1 MRIGQNI
8 SIRTKLAS
16 LVALNVVVLGALAV
30 YTVQQVRLVRRELRE
45 IAEADVPLANALATL
60 SRDQREMDARLERA
74 LSLAGLR
81 PAANDGGAS
90 LAAAR
95 AELVAV
101 EDAEYGDLRAGLEAA
116 RQALASATAPE
127 AREEFGKVVTSL
139 ERASGQFAR
148 HRNHVASALDLA
160 AAHRAAEARAMLPS
174 LERDERSLDQLTTAV
189 ADEVESFTSANAL
202 RAEAHENEVVRHVTA
217 AGAGGAAA
225 GLLLGGLY
233 AGNIIRRLRTAVGVA
248 NRLALGERNFDVPVE
263 GRDEARDLLKAMR
276 EMAGKVARTEA
287 SLQHE
292 QQRSERLLLNV
303 LPRPIAE
310 RLKQSNQPIADGF
323 ASVTVLFAD
332 VVGFTALSERLPPA
346 DLVRVLN
353 DLFSRFDHLAERFGL
368 EKIKTIGDCYMAVAG
383 IPTPRGD
390 HARAVAEMALAMQQ
404 TLATFDPGVTDAPP
418 LRIRIGINSGPVVA
432 GVIGIRKFIYD
443 LWGDTV
449 NVASRMESH
458 GIAGQI
464 QVSESTHALLRNDFV
479 FEPRGSIPI
488 KGKGEMNVFL
498 LKRPRMPLP
507 ARVAA

>member
-1 MRIGQNI
+1 
-8 SIRTKLAS
+8 
-16 LVALNVVVLGALAV
+16 
-30 YTVQQVRLVRRELRE
+30 
-45 IAEADVPLANALATL
+45 
-60 SRDQREMDARLERA
+60 
-74 LSLAGLR
+74 
-81 PAANDGGAS
+81 
-90 LAAAR
+90 
-95 AELVAV
+95 
-101 EDAEYGDLRAGLEAA
+101 
-116 RQALASATAPE
+116 
-127 AREEFGKVVTSL
+127 VT
-139 ERASGQFAR
+139 
-148 HRNHVASALDLA
+148 SALDLA
-160 AAHRAAEARAMLPS
+160 AAHRAADAFAMLPA
-174 LERDERSLDQLTTAV
+174 LEREERTLDNLTTTV
-189 ADEVESFTSANAL
+189 ADELERFTDNNAR

-276 EMAGKVARTEA
+276 EMAGEVARTEA
-287 SLQHE
+287 SLHHE

-303 LPRPIAE
+303 LPQPIAE

-323 ASVTVLFAD
+323 AGVTVLFAD
-332 VVGFTALSERLPPA
+332 VVGFTALSERMPPA

-353 DLFSRFDHLAERFGL
+353 DLFSQFDQLAERHGL

-383 IPTPRGD
+383 IPTPRAD
-390 HARAVAEMALAMQQ
+390 HARAVADMALAMQGVI
-404 TLATFDPGVTDAPP
+404 ASFNPGVPDAPQ
-418 LRIRIGINSGPVVA
+418 LKIRIGINSGPVVA

-449 NVASRMESH
+449 NVASRMEFH

-464 QVSESTHALLRNDFV
+464 QVSESTHALLHTEYV

-498 LKRPRMPLP
+498 LKRPRAPIP

>member
-45 IAEADVPLANALATL
+45 IAEADVPLVNTLANL

-74 LSLAGLR
+74 LTLAGIR
-81 PAANDGGAS
+81 PAPTDT
-90 LAAAR
+90 AAAMQSVR
-95 AELVAV
+95 EQLGATDNAEDR
-101 EDAEYGDLRAGLEAA
+101 ELRAGLDEAKQA
-116 RQALASATAPE
+116 RESAATPE
-127 AREEFGKVVTSL
+127 AREQFENVIASL
-139 ERASGQFAR
+139 ERAGAQLAR
-148 HRNHVASALDLA
+148 QRSHVTNALDLV
-160 AAHRAAEARAMLPS
+160 AAHHAADARAMLPA
-174 LERDERSLDQLTTAV
+174 LERDERSLDKVTSDV
-189 ADEVESFTSANAL
+189 AAQIESFTDASAR

-248 NRLALGERNFDVPVE
+248 KRLACGERNFDVPVE

-276 EMAGKVARTEA
+276 EMAGEVARTE
-287 SLQHE
+287 SNLQHE

-310 RLKQSNQPIADGF
+310 RLKQNSQPIADGF
-323 ASVTVLFAD
+323 ESVTVLFAD
-332 VVGFTALSERLPPA
+332 VVGFTALSERMPPA

-353 DLFSRFDHLAERFGL
+353 DLFSQFDQLAERHGL

-383 IPTPRGD
+383 IPTPRAD
-390 HARAVAEMALAMQQ
+390 HARAVADMALAMQA
-404 TLATFDPGVTDAPP
+404 TLATFDPGVPDAPP

-464 QVSESTHALLRNDFV
+464 QVSESTHALLRNDYV
-479 FEPRGSIPI
+479 FEPRGAIAV

-498 LKRPRMPLP
+498 LKRPRTPIP

>member
-45 IAEADVPLANALATL
+45 IAEADVPLASALATL

-81 PAANDGGAS
+81 PAATDGGES

-95 AELVAV
+95 AKLDAV
-101 EDAEYGDLRAGLEAA
+101 EDVEDGDLRAGLDAA
-116 RQALASATAPE
+116 RQALANASTPE
-127 AREEFGKVVTSL
+127 AREKFEKVVASL
-139 ERASGQFAR
+139 ERATGQLAK
-148 HRNHVASALDLA
+148 HRTHVTSALDLA
-160 AAHRAAEARAMLPS
+160 AAHHAADARAVLS
-174 LERDERSLDQLTTAV
+174 GLEREEVSLDNLTSAV
-189 ADEVESFTSANAL
+189 ADEVETFTAANAR

-225 GLLLGGLY
+225 GLMLGGLY

-248 NRLALGERNFDVPVE
+248 NRLASGERNFDVPVE
-263 GRDEARDLLKAMR
+263 GRDEARDLMKAMR
-276 EMAGKVARTEA
+276 AMAGEVARSEA

-323 ASVTVLFAD
+323 SSVTVLFAD
-332 VVGFTALSERLPPA
+332 VVGFTALSERMPPA

-353 DLFSRFDHLAERFGL
+353 DLFSQFDQLAERHGL

-383 IPTPRGD
+383 IPTPRAD
-390 HARAVAEMALAMQQ
+390 HAHAVAEMALSMQSA
-404 TLATFDPGVTDAPP
+404 LASFDPGVPDAPP
-418 LRIRIGINSGPVVA
+418 LKIRVGLNSGPVVA

-464 QVSESTHALLRNDFV
+464 QVSEATHALLKSDYV
-479 FEPRGSIPI
+479 FESRGSIPI

-498 LKRPRMPLP
+498 LKRPRTPIP